1 MGDDFKQGVY
11 EFRTK
16 LVRKNDE
23 LEIEYDYYQIFDT
36 QDLKNS
42 IKSINEMYKKQEDV
56 KEATTTAKFSYQY

>member
-16 LVRKNDE
+16 LIRKDDE

-42 IKSINEMYKKQEDV
+42 IKNINDMYKRQKDV